1 MNTGCTRDGEY
12 SKLLDVR
19 VGMSGVLIPKSES
32 RGRAAPG
39 LWLFASSVYGL
50 PLWAGACVASQTHSV

>member
-1 MNTGCTRDGEY
+1 MNTGCIRDGEY

-19 VGMSGVLIPKSES
+19 VGILGILIPKSET

-39 LWLFASSVYGL
+39 LWLFASSVYQL
-50 PLWAGACVASQTHSV
+50 PLGQGLV